1 MKGYCGC
8 WNIFLIW
15 KTSNPVF
22 LAKIRATSG
31 SSRCPISSATQLPVS
46 SATEAMFSLSSYRS
60 RAVRNGEMPRIAA
73 TSLPPIPRLRY
84 ASHSCSVRFS
94 VLTSTLGSRRMCSGI
109 LSPSSRAGDRG
120 AWGRC
125 ANGTADTA
133 NCAGWV
139 VPCAGA

>member
-31 SSRCPISSATQLPVS
+31 SSRCPISSATQLPAS
-46 SATEAMFSLSSYRS
+46 SAAEAMFSLSSYRS

-84 ASHSCSVRFS
+84 VSHSCSVRFS
-94 VLTSTLGSRRMCSGI
+94 VLTSTLGSCRMCSGI
-109 LSPSSRAGDRG
+109 LSPSSRAGDRD
-120 AWGRC
+120 AWAGC
-125 ANGTADTA
+125 AHCTADTA